1 MILIHTISIDYNKIV
16 NEPVIYYNEEM
27 YTNRK
32 LNMDTES
39 WTAVEVKIIQATTRI
54 RSIRLH

>member
-16 NEPVIYYNEEM
+16 NVPVIYYNEEM